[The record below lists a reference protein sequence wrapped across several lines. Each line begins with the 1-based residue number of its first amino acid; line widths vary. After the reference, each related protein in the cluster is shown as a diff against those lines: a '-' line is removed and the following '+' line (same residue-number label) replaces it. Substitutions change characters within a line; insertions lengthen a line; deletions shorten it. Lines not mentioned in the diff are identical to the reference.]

1 MICDLL
7 NSGLILLEEE
17 SNGKSLVQI
26 LESIITKYNKQKGVD
41 SGLDARRL
49 ASDKG
54 LVYLNGFLLIE
65 VCRFYRFD
73 SKVFNDVLFARLIQ
87 RSVVPEQD
95 YEQLKFRFMMISIPR
110 FVFIISSDASHSLW
124 SHNLFTLLSK
134 VVTDQ
139 SLYSDLFLAKTRAD
153 VIHAL
158 ADMAVRIQRKVS
170 LSSLEF

>member
-1 MICDLL
+1 M
-7 NSGLILLEEE
+7 
-17 SNGKSLVQI
+17 
-26 LESIITKYNKQKGVD
+26 
-41 SGLDARRL
+41 
-49 ASDKG
+49 
-54 LVYLNGFLLIE
+54 
-65 VCRFYRFD
+65 
-73 SKVFNDVLFARLIQ
+73 FNDVLFARLIQ

-95 YEQLKFRFMMISIPR
+95 YQQLKFRLMVISIPR

-170 LSSLEF
+170 LSNLEF

>member
-1 MICDLL
+1 M
-7 NSGLILLEEE
+7 
-17 SNGKSLVQI
+17 
-26 LESIITKYNKQKGVD
+26 
-41 SGLDARRL
+41 
-49 ASDKG
+49 
-54 LVYLNGFLLIE
+54 
-65 VCRFYRFD
+65 
-73 SKVFNDVLFARLIQ
+73 FNDVLFARLTQ

-95 YEQLKFRFMMISIPR
+95 YQQLKFRLMVISIPR

-170 LSSLEF
+170 LSNLAF

>member
-1 MICDLL
+1 M
-7 NSGLILLEEE
+7 
-17 SNGKSLVQI
+17 
-26 LESIITKYNKQKGVD
+26 
-41 SGLDARRL
+41 
-49 ASDKG
+49 
-54 LVYLNGFLLIE
+54 
-65 VCRFYRFD
+65 
-73 SKVFNDVLFARLIQ
+73 FNDVLFARLTQ

-95 YEQLKFRFMMISIPR
+95 YQQLKFRLMVISIPR

>member
-1 MICDLL
+1 M
-7 NSGLILLEEE
+7 
-17 SNGKSLVQI
+17 V
-26 LESIITKYNKQKGVD
+26 
-41 SGLDARRL
+41 
-49 ASDKG
+49 
-54 LVYLNGFLLIE
+54 
-65 VCRFYRFD
+65 
-73 SKVFNDVLFARLIQ
+73 
-87 RSVVPEQD
+87 
-95 YEQLKFRFMMISIPR
+95 ISIPR

>member
-1 MICDLL
+1 M
-7 NSGLILLEEE
+7 
-17 SNGKSLVQI
+17 
-26 LESIITKYNKQKGVD
+26 
-41 SGLDARRL
+41 
-49 ASDKG
+49 
-54 LVYLNGFLLIE
+54 
-65 VCRFYRFD
+65 
-73 SKVFNDVLFARLIQ
+73 FNDVLFARLTQ

-95 YEQLKFRFMMISIPR
+95 YQQLKFLFVMMIFHPR

-170 LSSLEF
+170 LSNLAV

>member
-1 MICDLL
+1 M
-7 NSGLILLEEE
+7 
-17 SNGKSLVQI
+17 
-26 LESIITKYNKQKGVD
+26 
-41 SGLDARRL
+41 
-49 ASDKG
+49 
-54 LVYLNGFLLIE
+54 
-65 VCRFYRFD
+65 
-73 SKVFNDVLFARLIQ
+73 FNDVLFARLTQ

-95 YEQLKFRFMMISIPR
+95 YQQLKFRLMMISIPR

>member
-1 MICDLL
+1 M
-7 NSGLILLEEE
+7 
-17 SNGKSLVQI
+17 
-26 LESIITKYNKQKGVD
+26 
-41 SGLDARRL
+41 
-49 ASDKG
+49 
-54 LVYLNGFLLIE
+54 
-65 VCRFYRFD
+65 
-73 SKVFNDVLFARLIQ
+73 FNDVLFARLTQ

-95 YEQLKFRFMMISIPR
+95 YQQLKFLLMMIFHPR

-170 LSSLEF
+170 VSNLAS